1 MARHACVICGTTKG
15 VRLWTIDNLNKVV
28 GAHLCKDD
36 AAPLWKIMDAVGGPQ
51 LHTKLPR
58 PQGGPPIDIHKRGRR
73 DVPMEPLLNWTPPEE
88 APARPAP
95 MPPELTDLDL
105 IVIDFRKEG
114 MSWEAVGKAL
124 DISRQAAYQRFR
136 HLPGVNGEALD

>member
-1 MARHACVICGTTKG
+1 MARHACVICGTTTR

-28 GAHLCKDD
+28 GAYLCRED
-36 AAPLWKIMDAVGGPQ
+36 AAPLWKIMDAVGCPQ

-58 PQGGPPIDIHKRGRR
+58 PSGPPVATKRHR
-73 DVPMEPLLNWTPPEE
+73 DVPMTPLLNWTPPTE
-88 APARPAP
+88 APERPAP

-105 IVIDFRKEG
+105 IVIDFRKDG

-136 HLPGVNGEALD
+136 HLPGVNGEE